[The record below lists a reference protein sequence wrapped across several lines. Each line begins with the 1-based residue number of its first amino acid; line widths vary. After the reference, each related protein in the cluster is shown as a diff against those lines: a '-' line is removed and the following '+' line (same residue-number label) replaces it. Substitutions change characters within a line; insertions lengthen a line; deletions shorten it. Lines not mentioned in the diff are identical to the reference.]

1 MGEPSAAYG
10 REGVLGQGLSLTFT
24 FSSLFRYVAYLH
36 PVKKSALTFA
46 AKTVNAEESSSF
58 LLDYNFAS
66 LVAFA
71 FSILKFYFNKILIFR
86 FAKHR
91 FMTNT

>member
-24 FSSLFRYVAYLH
+24 YSSLFHYVAYLH

-46 AKTVNAEESSSF
+46 AKTVNVEESSSF
-58 LLDYNFAS
+58 LLDYNFCLS
-66 LVAFA
+66 SSFCI
-71 FSILKFYFNKILIFR
+71 FHSKILFQQDFNLQICKASF
-86 FAKHR
+86 HD
-91 FMTNT
+91 